1 MKKLILIGILTLISY
16 NSNSQIVINEYSFSN
31 INGPIDAF
39 GENEDWVEFYNTGGT
54 TIDLTGYFLSDKS
67 SNLTKWAIPSGTIA
81 AGNYLTV
88 YYSGRGVVNGVQI
101 HPSFGVTQTKGEW
114 IILTEP
120 GGSNVDSLKIVK
132 VTKPDHSYGRTTDGA
147 SAWSLFLNPTL
158 NAANT
163 NGVNYYSAKPI
174 FSIAAGFYPST
185 QNITITTNDP
195 TATLH
200 YTTDGTTPT
209 STSTIYTGPISIT
222 TTTVLRA
229 IGISS
234 NASIP
239 QSFTETNSYF
249 INSTHTIP
257 VVSICGDQITDFIN
271 DNAPGAFS
279 SNFDGAFEL
288 FESNGSLVDE
298 GEGYYN
304 KHGNDSW
311 AYGQRGIDFIM
322 KDQYGYNYAIQHKIF
337 VNKSRK
343 KFQKIMLKPAAN
355 DNVSFEN
362 GAHIRD
368 AYVHTISQ
376 LGDLRMDERT
386 NRSCVMYVDGEYW
399 GVYEIREKVDDS
411 DFTKY
416 YYNQPGSE
424 VDFIKT
430 WGTTWTEYGNTD
442 HWTELVNYVN
452 ANDMTVAANY
462 DWVDERLN
470 VGSLIDYVVLNSYI
484 VSSDWLVWNTAWW
497 HGHVPEPEG
506 DKQKFRYALWDM
518 DATFGHYIN
527 YTGVPSTD
535 PDADPCNVET
545 LAGNTSAD
553 PEGHIALLNKLAE
566 NETFNQHYISRY
578 IDLSNG
584 IFSCDQMIHNLD
596 SMINDIQPEMQ
607 AQVDKWGGTMT
618 QWEDN
623 VQTLRDYIT
632 DRCAAISAGLIDCYD
647 LIGPFDIV
655 VDVEP
660 ANSGIVKVNSEWVP
674 FYPWSSIQYGGIN
687 TLLKADANT
696 NYEFDY
702 WSSNNHTFSNLNNV
716 DDTLDFTASDTIIA
730 HFKLV
735 LDPDDPDNP
744 NNPVIAQTGVTG
756 VHIPNA
762 FSPNSDGINDMLNY
776 FIGYDVSSFD
786 LIIVD
791 RWGNIVFQTDSSSEF
806 WDGRY
811 KSKLVNSGIYTYV
824 INYRLT
830 TGQYLKESGNI
841 TLIR

>member
-1 MKKLILIGILTLISY
+1 MKKIILAGVLALISY
-16 NSNSQIVINEYSFSN
+16 TSNSQIVINEYSFSN
-31 INGPIDAF
+31 INGPLDAF
-39 GENEDWVEFYNTGGT
+39 GENEDWVEFYNSGT
-54 TIDLTGYFLSDKS
+54 AAVDLTGYFLSDKS
-67 SNLTKWAIPSGTIA
+67 SNLTKWAIPSGNIPAGGYVIA
-81 AGNYLTV
+81 H
-88 YYSGRGVVNGVQI
+88 YSGRGVINGAEI

-120 GGSNVDSLKIVK
+120 GGNNVDSLKVVK
-132 VTKPDHSYGRTTDGA
+132 VTKPNHSYGRTTDGSA
-147 SAWSLFLNPTL
+147 AWSLFLNPTI
-158 NAANT
+158 NASNAN
-163 NGVNYYSAKPI
+163 GINYYSAKPV
-174 FSIAAGFYPST
+174 FSIAPGFYPST
-185 QNITITTNDP
+185 QNVTITTTDP
-195 TATLH
+195 TATIH

-209 STSTIYTGPISIT
+209 NASPTYSGPISIT
-222 TTTVLRA
+222 ATTVLRA
-229 IGISS
+229 VGISS
-234 NASIP
+234 DPNIP
-239 QSFTETNSYF
+239 QSFTETNTYF
-249 INSTHTIP
+249 INSPHTLP
-257 VVSICGDQITDFIN
+257 VVSICGDQISDFIN
-271 DNAPGAFS
+271 DVAPGAFTT
-279 SNFDGAFEL
+279 NFDGAFEL
-288 FESNGSLVDE
+288 FEADGSFADE

-311 AYGQRGIDFIM
+311 AYAQRGIDFIM
-322 KDQYGYNYAIQHKIF
+322 KDQYGYNYAVQHKIF

-343 KFQKIMLKPAAN
+343 KFQRLMLKPAAN
-355 DNVSFEN
+355 DNISFEN

-399 GVYEIREKVDDS
+399 GVYELREKVDDA

-430 WGTTWTEYGNTD
+430 WGSTWTEYGDTD
-442 HWTELVNYVN
+442 HWTELINYVN

-470 VGSLIDYVVLNSYI
+470 VGSLIDYVVLNSYV

-566 NETFNQHYISRY
+566 NETFNQQYITRY

-584 IFSCDQMIHNLD
+584 ILSCDQMIHNLD
-596 SMINDIQPEMQ
+596 SMIADIAPEMP
-607 AQVDKWGGTMT
+607 AQVNKWGGTVA
-618 QWEDN
+618 QWNDN
-623 VQTLRDYIT
+623 VQALRDFINA
-632 DRCAAISAGLIDCYD
+632 RCIAISEGLIDCYD
-647 LIGPFDIV
+647 LIGPFDV
-655 VDVEP
+655 VVNVEP
-660 ANSGIVKVNSEWVP
+660 ANAGMVKVNSEWAP
-674 FYPWSSIQYGGIN
+674 FYPWSSVQYGGIN
-687 TLLKADANT
+687 TLLKAEANT
-696 NYEFDY
+696 NYVFDH
-702 WSSNNHTFSNLNNV
+702 WSASNHTFSNPTSLN
-716 DDTLDFTASDTIIA
+716 DTLDFTASDTIVA

-735 LDPDDPDNP
+735 VNPDDPTPPVVNP
-744 NNPVIAQTGVTG
+744 TGVTG

-762 FSPNSDGINDMLNY
+762 FSPNNDGSNDFLNY
-776 FIGYDVSSFD
+776 FIGYDISSFH

-791 RWGNIVFQTDSSSEF
+791 RWGNTIFETKSATEF

-811 KSKLVNSGIYTYV
+811 KSEYVNSGIYTYA
-824 INYRLT
+824 ISYQLN
-830 TGQYLKESGNI
+830 TGQKLQKSGNI